1 MDKDKIIKQQEV
13 EIKKLKEEIKILKKQ
28 RGGRPSKFTDEE
40 KASIEMYR
48 LQGKKLTDIAAIF
61 KCSTR
66 TIERILKKREKE
78 NNENNNKEYS
88 MKFKD
93 QLQSK

>member
-1 MDKDKIIKQQEV
+1 
-13 EIKKLKEEIKILKKQ
+13 
-28 RGGRPSKFTDEE
+28 
-40 KASIEMYR
+40 MYR

-78 NNENNNKEYS
+78 NNENNNKEYI